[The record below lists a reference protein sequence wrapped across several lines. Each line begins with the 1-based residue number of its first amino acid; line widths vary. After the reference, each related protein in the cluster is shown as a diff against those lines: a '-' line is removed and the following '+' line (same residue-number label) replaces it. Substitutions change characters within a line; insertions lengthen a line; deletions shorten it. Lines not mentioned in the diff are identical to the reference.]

1 MQVGD
6 RQAAL
11 LVLPLAAGLDYLRID
26 HRHGALA
33 DVVDEDP
40 ALDTHLRRG
49 KAYARRGVHRLD
61 HLLGEADDLGVDLL
75 DLRGTLAQ
83 DGVAEHPD
91 GEDGHGATLPMRNLL
106 TAPQPRGHGA
116 SRPATTPHRS
126 QPKRARTTSPITP
139 WNANRARGTSIP
151 EISIR

>member
-1 MQVGD
+1 VQVGD

-83 DGVAEHPD
+83 DGSPNTRMEKM
-91 GEDGHGATLPMRNLL
+91 ATVQLYPC
-106 TAPQPRGHGA
+106 
-116 SRPATTPHRS
+116 ATC
-126 QPKRARTTSPITP
+126 
-139 WNANRARGTSIP
+139 
-151 EISIR
+151 